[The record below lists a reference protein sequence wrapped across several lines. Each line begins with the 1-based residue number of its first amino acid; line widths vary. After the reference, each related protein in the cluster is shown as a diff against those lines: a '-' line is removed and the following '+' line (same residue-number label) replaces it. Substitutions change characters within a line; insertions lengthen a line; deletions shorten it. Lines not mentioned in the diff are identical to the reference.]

1 MGTSL
6 EYPKPRSYLTVLG
19 APSFSCTRATRTRSP
34 RLDTASLRVLR
45 PTSSVI
51 RRPRDAMMPPVCI
64 MLCVF
69 ICLVSVCGSSAVHRM
84 LRPCLVFFFL
94 EPRSLF
100 QMGGCH
106 ECAFVLEL
114 ALFTYVLF

>member
-6 EYPKPRSYLTVLG
+6 EHPKPRPHFSVLG
-19 APSFSCTRATRTRSP
+19 ASSLSRTRATRTRP
-34 RLDTASLRVLR
+34 ARLDTASLRVLR
-45 PTSSVI
+45 PTCSVV
-51 RRPRDAMMPPVCI
+51 RVMMPPVCI
-64 MLCVF
+64 ILCVF
-69 ICLVSVCGSSAVHRM
+69 ICLVSVCGSSVLRRM